1 MTKHTAD
8 SARWIAELAGEYC
21 PNAGRV
27 MDPFHVISWA
37 NDVLDGVRCE
47 AWRDARR
54 AEAGAPQARPGAPE
68 EGRGQ

>member
-1 MTKHTAD
+1 MGP
-8 SARWIAELAGEYC
+8 WIAELAEELC
-21 PNAGRV
+21 PDAERV
-27 MDPFHVISWA
+27 MGPVHVVSWM
-37 NDVLDGVRCE
+37 NDVLDGVRRE